1 MFPLLRKYRLPMT
14 LFLYPSAISNASYAM
29 TWDQLREVKAS
40 GLVDF
45 QSHTF
50 WHPNFKKDRVRLK
63 PVEYE
68 NFVEMQLRK
77 SKEKLEKELGIKV
90 DMLAWPF
97 GIYDDEL
104 IRKAAQAGYVATF
117 TMERHH
123 TNISDNGMALPRYLI
138 TNADREKAF
147 GRILAGSPCS

>member
-1 MFPLLRKYRLPMT
+1 
-14 LFLYPSAISNASYAM
+14 M
-29 TWDQLREVKAS
+29 TWDQLREIKTS

-50 WHPNFKKDRVRLK
+50 WHPNFKKERERLK

-68 NFVEMQLRK
+68 NFVEMQLKK
-77 SKEKLEKELGIKV
+77 SKEKLEKELDTKV

-104 IRKAAQAGYVATF
+104 IRKAVQSGYVATF
-117 TMERHH
+117 SMERHH
-123 TNISDNGMALPRYLI
+123 TSSSDNGMALPRYLI